1 MDVLID
7 FGVGIAFIAA
17 IVVFIAIAGS
27 LALILFILICA
38 VVEEQIEK
46 YKFPK
51 KIFSLLF
58 YVVLFSPIVFFV
70 VLDAPNI
77 GKSIREFYHAQT
89 TPQD

>member
-77 GKSIREFYHAQT
+77 GKSIREFYHTQT